1 MAMFRS
7 TRVIVGVNGSQH
19 SLGVVRRALAEAGQ
33 RDALLVPVIAWM
45 ASDGD
50 SLRPLSELQH
60 SARRR
65 LDTVLEL
72 AFDGVPE
79 GVRMHPLVLRAEAGR
94 ALVATA
100 DRADDLLVV
109 GGGQLGGARQVV
121 HGSVT
126 RHCWTHAAC
135 EVLIVPRSPSP
146 QLLDPALLDPQLL
159 DEGPRDSG
167 PHCHA
172 GVGYLN

>member
-1 MAMFRS
+1 M
-7 TRVIVGVNGSQH
+7 
-19 SLGVVRRALAEAGQ
+19 
-33 RDALLVPVIAWM
+33 
-45 ASDGD
+45 
-50 SLRPLSELQH
+50 
-60 SARRR
+60 
-65 LDTVLEL
+65 
-72 AFDGVPE
+72 
-79 GVRMHPLVLRAEAGR
+79 
-94 ALVATA
+94 
-100 DRADDLLVV
+100 
-109 GGGQLGGARQVV
+109 QVV